1 MAKHSVD
8 FSHITAGALALV
20 LAPAFWPSDAA
31 AHTCDA
37 PFSTDLIAGQTIDAG
52 DVKVCNDATTLTVT
66 YEATFPWCLLKTDLH
81 VATSKSGIPQNKNG
95 HPTPGKFAYGEE
107 YGGCLDGKASFE
119 IPLDDIGAGVEPED
133 TVFIAAHAEVEH
145 EDGREEG
152 AWGKGTRFVERG
164 PWAMYFTYEVQAPPP
179 ATACVCDSLTS
190 PSGLTGAEVLG
201 RLCPDGALGP
211 GSGFVDD
218 PGFGFGVQGDLFNYL
233 VLFGRLCVLS
243 EPNNEVSEMPLG
255 SPGEAAAC
263 RAHLVNS
270 CGL

>member
-1 MAKHSVD
+1 MFCASWRGNFPGGQMISAPSGGKVGGAFADPAAKNRTNLSRFGTIAAGRTGARSPAPKPRAVKQGGNPAMAKHIHRTILFTRPRHPHCAARRCGSGAG
-8 FSHITAGALALV
+8 SHITAGALALA
-20 LAPAFWPSDAA
+20 LAPALWPSDAA

-52 DVKVCNDATTLTVT
+52 EFEVCNDDTTLTVT

-119 IPLDDIGAGVEPED
+119 IPLDDIGDGVEPED

-152 AWGKGTRFVERG
+152 TWGKGTRFVERG
-164 PWAMYFTYEVQAPPP
+164 PWAM
-179 ATACVCDSLTS
+179 
-190 PSGLTGAEVLG
+190 
-201 RLCPDGALGP
+201 
-211 GSGFVDD
+211 
-218 PGFGFGVQGDLFNYL
+218 
-233 VLFGRLCVLS
+233 
-243 EPNNEVSEMPLG
+243 
-255 SPGEAAAC
+255 
-263 RAHLVNS
+263 
-270 CGL
+270 